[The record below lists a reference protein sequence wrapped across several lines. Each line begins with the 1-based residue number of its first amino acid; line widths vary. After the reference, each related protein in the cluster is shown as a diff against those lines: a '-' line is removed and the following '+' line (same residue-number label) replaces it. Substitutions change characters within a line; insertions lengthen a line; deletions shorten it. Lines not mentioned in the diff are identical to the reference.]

1 MAGGWSRRSQAP
13 FNTCRSEKDCEKLYS
28 VYIKSL
34 FFLLSLTVVQIEA
47 AVHNPE
53 AFAAFGHL

>member
-1 MAGGWSRRSQAP
+1 MFR
-13 FNTCRSEKDCEKLYS
+13 
-28 VYIKSL
+28 VYQEYV
-34 FFLLSLTVVQIEA
+34 SLTVVQIEA